1 MLLFEKYVTVL
12 LPVHAI
18 LATLTVAL
26 STHLAIWLRHYCRGQ
41 FSKQKATRRFALL
54 SAGAYSLTML
64 LGMALYPTYKVR
76 VRAEY
81 LENPSRI
88 HRATELEVESRRL
101 TLKQDR
107 EIRQFRSAESV
118 AARDPIAPI
127 EMSPEDVAI
136 LAEKRVE
143 RAAKIIR
150 WFDVKEHWAF
160 LGLLL
165 SLTVCGILYMWKP
178 NKSSKSIAQSVRAL
192 AATAAAIAWASA
204 IIGLVTAAARSVA
217 AL

>member
-1 MLLFEKYVTVL
+1 MLLFEKYVAVL
-12 LPVHAI
+12 LPMHAI
-18 LATLTVAL
+18 FATLTVAL

-41 FSKQKATRRFALL
+41 FSRQKATRRFALL
-54 SAGAYSLTML
+54 STTAYGLTML

-101 TLKQDR
+101 TSEQDR
-107 EIRQFRSAESV
+107 EIREFRSAEGASDNSASEPQTPGPEEV
-118 AARDPIAPI
+118 AGI
-127 EMSPEDVAI
+127 
-136 LAEKRVE
+136 AEKRVE
-143 RAAKIIR
+143 RAAKITR

-165 SLTVCGILYMWKP
+165 SLAVCGILVMWKP
-178 NKSSKSIAQSVRAL
+178 TKTSKSIAQAVRAM
-192 AATAAAIAWASA
+192 AVMAAAIAWASA
-204 IIGLVTAAARSVA
+204 VIGLVTAAARSVA